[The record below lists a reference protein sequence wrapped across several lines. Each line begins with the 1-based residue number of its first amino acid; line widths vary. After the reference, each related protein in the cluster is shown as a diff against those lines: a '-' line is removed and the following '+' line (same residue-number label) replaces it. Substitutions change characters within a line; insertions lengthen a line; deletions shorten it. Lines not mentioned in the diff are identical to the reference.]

1 MAYFQKRSG
10 SWRAIVKRKGFERVT
25 RTFDTKAAAETWA
38 RQIEAEMDRGVYFS
52 RKEAEAT
59 TLSEALDR
67 YEREISSTKKGHKR
81 EKTRIAVWKTHPLSK
96 RFLAAIR
103 GSDMASYRDERMIAG
118 YASNTIRLELAV
130 ISHLFEIARK
140 EWGMEG
146 LHNPVKAIRMPS
158 PPAGRD
164 RRLGPGELEK
174 LLESSSEE
182 MNQVI
187 RFAWETAMRRGE
199 LAGMTWE
206 MVNLKKRTVTLP
218 ETKNGQKRIVPLSSV
233 AVTILKERLNTRR
246 IDGKVWDI
254 GLDAISQ
261 DFAKAVSMAR
271 AAYEKEF
278 KEKHKGEKNAK
289 TDSAFLINLT
299 FHDLRHEATSRLFE
313 LGLDATKVKNITG
326 HKTYSMLARYTH
338 LKAEDIA
345 LEIDRLEKE
354 RDRKADGLQIK
365 PPE

>member
-1 MAYFQKRSG
+1 MATFRKRSG
-10 SWRAIVKRKGFERVT
+10 SWQALVKKKGFGQIA
-25 RTFDTKAAAETWA
+25 RTFDTKAAAEAWA
-38 RQIEAEMDRGVYFS
+38 KITESEMVRGVFVS
-52 RKEAEAT
+52 RKEAENT
-59 TLSEALDR
+59 TLSETLDR
-67 YEREISSTKKGHKR
+67 YEREVSSTKKGHRR
-81 EKTRIAVWKTHPLSK
+81 EKTRITIWKNHSLAK
-96 RFLAAIR
+96 RVLASIR
-103 GSDMASYRDERMIAG
+103 GNDIASYRDERLKAG
-118 YASNTIRLELAV
+118 YSANTVRLELAI

-164 RRLGPGELEK
+164 RRLQPGELKK

-187 RFAWETAMRRGE
+187 RFALETAMRRGE

-206 MVNLKKRTVTLP
+206 MVALKKRTVTLP

-233 AVTILKERLNTRR
+233 AVIILKERLNTRR

-261 DFAKAVSMAR
+261 NFANACQKAGISGL
-271 AAYEKEF
+271 
-278 KEKHKGEKNAK
+278 H
-289 TDSAFLINLT
+289 

-313 LGLDATKVKNITG
+313 KGFDTMEVKTITG
-326 HKTYSMLARYTH
+326 HKTLQMLARYTH
-338 LKAEDIA
+338 LRAED
-345 LEIDRLEKE
+345 LVERLK
-354 RDRKADGLQIK
+354 
-365 PPE
+365 